1 MTPPLAEALE
11 ATLSVTN
18 ALDTVGV
25 QHFVGGSLA
34 SSLLGEPR
42 STQDV
47 DVVAAMNAAH
57 VEPFARAIESSFFVD
72 RDMAADAIAHR
83 SEFNVVHLPTM
94 FKVDVFVPGL
104 DLMTRRQLARARRIV
119 LDEAGRSLVV
129 ASPEDVV
136 AQKLRWF
143 RLGGDVSDRQWRDV
157 LGVLKIT
164 GPSIDI
170 TYLEETC
177 ELLEVGDLLR
187 RAREEA
193 R

>member
-1 MTPPLAEALE
+1 MSAPLAEALE
-11 ATLSVTN
+11 ATLIVTD
-18 ALDTVGV
+18 AFESIGV

-47 DVVAAMNAAH
+47 DVVAVMNAAQ
-57 VEPFARAIESSFFVD
+57 VEPFARAIESTFFVD
-72 RDMAADAIAHR
+72 RGMATDAIVHR

-104 DLMTRRQLARARRIV
+104 DLMTRRQLSRAKRV
-119 LDEAGRSLVV
+119 ALDESGRSLTV
-129 ASPEDVV
+129 ASAEDVV
-136 AQKLRWF
+136 AQKLRWY

-157 LGVLKIT
+157 LGVLKI
-164 GPSIDI
+164 GGASIDMS
-170 TYLEETC
+170 YLEETC
-177 ELLEVGDLLR
+177 DLLGVGDLLR
-187 RAREEA
+187 RAREES